1 MTPEIIDSLQK
12 RFGSADFSRYQ
23 VVRGQKYDFC
33 RLLAAGTNSVSFF
46 SNPIGATD
54 PGAGATLFKTLEQTN
69 LVKNASFGQEYFALT
84 QIRTYANF
92 VCQARQGFT
101 TGTNFTYRGYT
112 ALNAGA
118 TAGGAMEKLQT
129 VLNSGVLEI
138 RFAQKLYYQ
147 IARPFIQ
154 CPAGFGIDIQSLAS
168 TRTGAG
174 LAGPPVTAIET
185 QGPAT
190 NWIARRDYRATSVY
204 NIDPIQIIEPEIQIQ
219 AAINFPDGN
228 TPNFTNTALDTAD
241 GTQTPAIELGLI
253 FDGYVIR
260 PSQ

>member
-92 VCQARQGFT
+92 VCQSRQGFT

-112 ALNAGA
+112 ALADS
-118 TAGGAMEKLQT
+118 AMEKLQT
-129 VLNSGVLEI
+129 VLNNGVLEI
-138 RFAQKLYYQ
+138 SFAQKLYYQ

-154 CPAGFGIDIQSLAS
+154 CPAGFGIDVQSLAS
-168 TRTGAG
+168 SRTGNA
-174 LAGPPVTAIET
+174 AET
-185 QGPAT
+185 QPEGT
-190 NWIARRDYRATSVY
+190 NWLARPDYRATAVY

-219 AAINFPDGN
+219 AAINFPNGN
-228 TPNFTNTALDTAD
+228 TPNFTNSALDTAN
-241 GTQTPAIELGLI
+241 GQQTPSIELGLI

>member
-112 ALNAGA
+112 ALADS
-118 TAGGAMEKLQT
+118 AMEKLQT

-138 RFAQKLYYQ
+138 SFAQKLYYQ

-154 CPAGFGIDIQSLAS
+154 CPAGFGIDVQSLAS
-168 TRTGAG
+168 SRTGNA
-174 LAGPPVTAIET
+174 AET
-185 QGPAT
+185 QPEGT
-190 NWIARRDYRATSVY
+190 NWLARPDYRATAVY

-219 AAINFPDGN
+219 AAINFPNGN
-228 TPNFTNTALDTAD
+228 TPNFTNTALDTAN

>member
-1 MTPEIIDSLQK
+1 MTPEILDSLQK

-46 SNPIGATD
+46 ANPIGSTD

-92 VCQARQGFT
+92 VAQTRQGFT

-112 ALNAGA
+112 ALADS
-118 TAGGAMEKLQT
+118 AMEKLQT
-129 VLNSGVLEI
+129 VLNLGVLEI

-147 IARPFIQ
+147 IARPFVQ

-168 TRTGAG
+168 SRTGNA
-174 LAGPPVTAIET
+174 AET
-185 QGPAT
+185 QPNGT
-190 NWIARRDYRATSVY
+190 NWLARPDHRATAVY

-219 AAINFPDGN
+219 AAINFPNGN
-228 TPNFTNTALDTAD
+228 TPNFTNSALDTAN

>member
-112 ALNAGA
+112 ALADS
-118 TAGGAMEKLQT
+118 AMEKLQT

-138 RFAQKLYYQ
+138 SFAQKLYYQ

-154 CPAGFGIDIQSLAS
+154 CPAGFGIDVQSLAS
-168 TRTGAG
+168 SRTGNA
-174 LAGPPVTAIET
+174 AET
-185 QGPAT
+185 QPNGT
-190 NWIARRDYRATSVY
+190 NWLARPDYRATAVY

-219 AAINFPDGN
+219 AAINFPNGN
-228 TPNFTNTALDTAD
+228 TPNFTNTALDTAN

>member
-23 VVRGQKYDFC
+23 VVRGQKYDFV
-33 RLLAAGTNSVSFF
+33 RLTSTGAASVSFF
-46 SNPIGATD
+46 SNPLGSAD
-54 PGAGATLFKTLEQTN
+54 PGAGTPSLFKTLEQTN

-92 VCQARQGFT
+92 VCKVRQPSGLGDNVVYRGFT
-101 TGTNFTYRGYT
+101 AKENS
-112 ALNAGA
+112 
-118 TAGGAMEKLQT
+118 AMEKLQAL
-129 VLNSGVLEI
+129 LNTGVLEI
-138 RFAQKLYYQ
+138 SFAQKLYYQ

-154 CPAGFGIDIQSLAS
+154 CPPGFGIDIQSLAS
-168 TRTGAG
+168 SRNGNA
-174 LAGPPVTAIET
+174 AET
-185 QGPAT
+185 QLSGT
-190 NWIARRDYRATSVY
+190 NWNARPDYRATSVY

-219 AAINFPDGN
+219 AAINFPNGN
-228 TPNFTNTALDTAD
+228 TPDFAVGGGIGLTTLSGNFI
-241 GTQTPAIELGLI
+241 PSVELGLI

>member
-33 RLLAAGTNSVSFF
+33 RLLSAGTNSVSFF

-92 VCQARQGFT
+92 VCQSRQGFT

-112 ALNAGA
+112 ALADS
-118 TAGGAMEKLQT
+118 AMEKLQT
-129 VLNSGVLEI
+129 VLNNGVLEI
-138 RFAQKLYYQ
+138 SFAQKLYYQ

-154 CPAGFGIDIQSLAS
+154 CPAGFGIDVQSLAS
-168 TRTGAG
+168 SRTGNA
-174 LAGPPVTAIET
+174 AET
-185 QGPAT
+185 QVPGT
-190 NWIARRDYRATSVY
+190 NWSARSDYRASAVY

-219 AAINFPDGN
+219 AAINFPNGN
-228 TPNFTNTALDTAD
+228 TPNFTNTALDTAN

>member
-33 RLLAAGTNSVSFF
+33 RLQSAGTNSVSFF

-54 PGAGATLFKTLEQTN
+54 PGAGATLYKTLEQTN

-84 QIRTYANF
+84 QIRCYAGF
-92 VCQARQGFT
+92 VNQSRQPVSV
-101 TGTNFTYRGYT
+101 GTNFTYRGYT
-112 ALNAGA
+112 AL
-118 TAGGAMEKLQT
+118 TDSAMEKLQT
-129 VLNSGVLEI
+129 VMNTGVLEI
-138 RFAQKLYYQ
+138 SFAQKLYYQ
-147 IARPFIQ
+147 IARPLIQ
-154 CPAGFGIDIQSLAS
+154 CPPGFGIDIQSLAS
-168 TRTGAG
+168 SRTGTEPVATAQASG
-174 LAGPPVTAIET
+174 SNWLARP
-185 QGPAT
+185 
-190 NWIARRDYRATSVY
+190 DYRATSVY

-219 AAINFPDGN
+219 AAINFPNGN
-228 TPNFTNTALDTAD
+228 TPDFLNSALTTAD
-241 GTQTPAIELGLI
+241 ATFTPSVELGLI

>member
-92 VCQARQGFT
+92 VCQSRQGFT

-112 ALNAGA
+112 AL
-118 TAGGAMEKLQT
+118 TDSAMEKLQT
-129 VLNSGVLEI
+129 VLNTGVLEI
-138 RFAQKLYYQ
+138 SFAQKLYYQ

-154 CPAGFGIDIQSLAS
+154 CPAGFGIDVQSLAS
-168 TRTGAG
+168 SRTGNA
-174 LAGPPVTAIET
+174 AET
-185 QGPAT
+185 QACDT
-190 NWIARRDYRATSVY
+190 NWLARPDYRATAVY

-219 AAINFPDGN
+219 AAINFPNGN
-228 TPNFTNTALDTAD
+228 TPNFTNTALDTAN

>member
-33 RLLAAGTNSVSFF
+33 RLLSAGTNSVSFF

-112 ALNAGA
+112 ALTN
-118 TAGGAMEKLQT
+118 GAMEQLQT
-129 VLNSGVLEI
+129 VLNLGVLEI
-138 RFAQKLYYQ
+138 SFAQKLYYQ

-154 CPAGFGIDIQSLAS
+154 CPAGFGIDVQSLAS
-168 TRTGAG
+168 SRTGNA
-174 LAGPPVTAIET
+174 AET
-185 QGPAT
+185 QPEGT
-190 NWIARRDYRATSVY
+190 NWLARPDYRATAVY

-219 AAINFPDGN
+219 AAINFPNGN
-228 TPNFTNTALDTAD
+228 TPNFTNTALDTAN
-241 GTQTPAIELGLI
+241 GTQTPSIELGLI

>member
-92 VCQARQGFT
+92 VCQSRQGFT

-112 ALNAGA
+112 ALADS
-118 TAGGAMEKLQT
+118 AMEKLQT

-138 RFAQKLYYQ
+138 SFAQKLYYQ

-168 TRTGAG
+168 SRDGNA
-174 LAGPPVTAIET
+174 AET
-185 QGPAT
+185 QACDT
-190 NWIARRDYRATSVY
+190 NWLARPDYRATAVY

-219 AAINFPDGN
+219 AAINFPNGN
-228 TPNFTNTALDTAD
+228 TPNFTNTALDTAN
-241 GTQTPAIELGLI
+241 GTQTPSIELGLI

>member
-92 VCQARQGFT
+92 VCQSRQGFT

-112 ALNAGA
+112 ALTN
-118 TAGGAMEKLQT
+118 GAMEQLQT
-129 VLNSGVLEI
+129 VLATGVLEI
-138 RFAQKLYYQ
+138 SFAQKLYYQ

-154 CPAGFGIDIQSLAS
+154 CPPGFGIDVQSLAS
-168 TRTGAG
+168 SRTGNA
-174 LAGPPVTAIET
+174 AET
-185 QGPAT
+185 QVPGT
-190 NWIARRDYRATSVY
+190 NWSARPDYRATSVY

-219 AAINFPDGN
+219 AAINFPAGN
-228 TPNFTNTALDTAD
+228 TPNFTNTALDTAN
-241 GTQTPAIELGLI
+241 GTQTPAVELGLI

>member
-92 VCQARQGFT
+92 VCQSRQGFT

-112 ALNAGA
+112 ALADS
-118 TAGGAMEKLQT
+118 AMEKLQT
-129 VLNSGVLEI
+129 VLNNGVLEI
-138 RFAQKLYYQ
+138 SFAQKLYYQ

-154 CPAGFGIDIQSLAS
+154 CPAGFGIDIQALAS
-168 TRTGAG
+168 SRTGNA
-174 LAGPPVTAIET
+174 AET
-185 QGPAT
+185 QPEGT
-190 NWIARRDYRATSVY
+190 NWLARPDYRATAVY

-219 AAINFPDGN
+219 AAINFPNGN
-228 TPNFTNTALDTAD
+228 TPNFTNTALDTAN

>member
-1 MTPEIIDSLQK
+1 MTPEILDSLQK

-92 VCQARQGFT
+92 VCQSRQGFT

-112 ALNAGA
+112 ALADS
-118 TAGGAMEKLQT
+118 AMEKLQT

-138 RFAQKLYYQ
+138 SFAQKLYYQ

-154 CPAGFGIDIQSLAS
+154 CPPGFGIDVQSLAS
-168 TRTGAG
+168 SRTGNA
-174 LAGPPVTAIET
+174 AET
-185 QGPAT
+185 QPNGT
-190 NWIARRDYRATSVY
+190 NWLARPDSRATSVY

-219 AAINFPDGN
+219 AAINFPNGN
-228 TPNFTNTALDTAD
+228 TPNFTNTALDTAN

>member
-1 MTPEIIDSLQK
+1 MSPEIIDSLQK

-92 VCQARQGFT
+92 VCQSRQGFT

-112 ALNAGA
+112 ALLN
-118 TAGGAMEKLQT
+118 GAMEQLQA
-129 VLNSGVLEI
+129 VLNTGVLEI
-138 RFAQKLYYQ
+138 SFAQKLYYQ

-154 CPAGFGIDIQSLAS
+154 CPPGFGVDVQSLAS
-168 TRTGAG
+168 SRTGAAA
-174 LAGPPVTAIET
+174 AGPVAFET
-185 QGPAT
+185 QVPGT
-190 NWIARRDYRATSVY
+190 NWLVRPDNRATSVY

-219 AAINFPDGN
+219 AAIKFPNGN

-241 GTQTPAIELGLI
+241 GTQTPAVELGLI

>member
-112 ALNAGA
+112 ALLNS
-118 TAGGAMEKLQT
+118 AMEQLQT
-129 VLNSGVLEI
+129 VLNQGVLEI
-138 RFAQKLYYQ
+138 SFAQKLYYQ

-154 CPAGFGIDIQSLAS
+154 CPPGFGVDIQSLAS
-168 TRTGAG
+168 SRTGNA
-174 LAGPPVTAIET
+174 AET
-185 QGPAT
+185 QVSGT
-190 NWIARRDYRATSVY
+190 NWTARADNRATSVY

-219 AAINFPDGN
+219 AAINFPNGN
-228 TPNFTNTALDTAD
+228 TPNFTNTALDTAN

>member
-33 RLLAAGTNSVSFF
+33 RLLTAGTNSVSFF

-84 QIRTYANF
+84 QIRTYAGF
-92 VCQARQGFT
+92 VCQSRQPAGISDPAN
-101 TGTNFTYRGYT
+101 TNFVYRGYT
-112 ALNAGA
+112 ALANS
-118 TAGGAMEKLQT
+118 AMEKLQT
-129 VLNSGVLEI
+129 VLNTGVLEI
-138 RFAQKLYYQ
+138 KFAQKLYYQ

-154 CPAGFGIDIQSLAS
+154 CPPGFGIDIQSLAS
-168 TRTGAG
+168 SRTGA
-174 LAGPPVTAIET
+174 AGPVET
-185 QGPAT
+185 QLNDT
-190 NWIARRDYRATSVY
+190 NWVARPDYRATAVY
-204 NIDPIQIIEPEIQIQ
+204 NIDPIQIVEPEIQVQ
-219 AAINFPDGN
+219 AAINFPNGN
-228 TPNFTNTALDTAD
+228 TPSFAASALTTAD
-241 GTQTPAIELGLI
+241 ATSEVSVELGLI

>member
-112 ALNAGA
+112 ALADS
-118 TAGGAMEKLQT
+118 AMEKLQS
-129 VLNSGVLEI
+129 VLNNGVLEI
-138 RFAQKLYYQ
+138 SFAQKLYYQ

-154 CPAGFGIDIQSLAS
+154 CPAGFGIDVQSLAS
-168 TRTGAG
+168 SRTGNA
-174 LAGPPVTAIET
+174 AET
-185 QGPAT
+185 QTSGT
-190 NWIARRDYRATSVY
+190 NWLARPDYRATAVY

-219 AAINFPDGN
+219 AAINFPNGN
-228 TPNFTNTALDTAD
+228 TPNFTNTALDTAN
-241 GTQTPAIELGLI
+241 GAQTPAIELGLI

>member
-33 RLLAAGTNSVSFF
+33 RLLNAGTNSVSFF

-84 QIRTYANF
+84 QIRCYAGF
-92 VCQARQGFT
+92 VNQSRQT
-101 TGTNFTYRGYT
+101 ATLGTNFTYRGYT
-112 ALNAGA
+112 AL
-118 TAGGAMEKLQT
+118 TDSAMEKLQT

-138 RFAQKLYYQ
+138 SFAQKLYYQ

-154 CPAGFGIDIQSLAS
+154 CPPGFGIDIQSLATS
-168 TRTGAG
+168 RTG
-174 LAGPPVTAIET
+174 TAAET
-185 QGPAT
+185 QVSGT
-190 NWIARRDYRATSVY
+190 SWSARPDYRAQSVY

-219 AAINFPDGN
+219 AAINFPNGN
-228 TPNFTNTALDTAD
+228 TPSFSNSALTSDDTLFS
-241 GTQTPAIELGLI
+241 PSVELGLI

>member
-1 MTPEIIDSLQK
+1 MSPEIIDSLQK

-92 VCQARQGFT
+92 TCLSRQPSGLGTNVVYRGFT
-101 TGTNFTYRGYT
+101 AKTDS
-112 ALNAGA
+112 
-118 TAGGAMEKLQT
+118 AMEKLQT
-129 VLNSGVLEI
+129 LLNTGVLEI
-138 RFAQKLYYQ
+138 SFAQKLYYQ

-154 CPAGFGIDIQSLAS
+154 CPPGFGIDVQSLAS
-168 TRTGAG
+168 SRDGNA
-174 LAGPPVTAIET
+174 AET
-185 QGPAT
+185 QGPGT
-190 NWIARRDYRATSVY
+190 NWLARPDYRATAVY

-219 AAINFPDGN
+219 AAINFPNGN
-228 TPNFTNTALDTAD
+228 TPDFTNSGLTTASGNFTPNV
-241 GTQTPAIELGLI
+241 ELGLI

>member
-1 MTPEIIDSLQK
+1 MSPEIIDSLQK

-33 RLLAAGTNSVSFF
+33 RLLSAGTNSVSFF

-92 VCQARQGFT
+92 VCQSRQGFT

-112 ALNAGA
+112 ALTN
-118 TAGGAMEKLQT
+118 GAMEQLQT
-129 VLNSGVLEI
+129 VLNLGVLEI
-138 RFAQKLYYQ
+138 SFAQKLYYQ

-154 CPAGFGIDIQSLAS
+154 CPAGFGIDVQSLAS
-168 TRTGAG
+168 SRTGNA
-174 LAGPPVTAIET
+174 AET
-185 QGPAT
+185 QPSDT
-190 NWIARRDYRATSVY
+190 NWLARPDYRATAVY

-219 AAINFPDGN
+219 AAINFPNGN
-228 TPNFTNTALDTAD
+228 TPNFTNSALDTAN

>member
-92 VCQARQGFT
+92 VCQSRQGFT

-112 ALNAGA
+112 ALADS
-118 TAGGAMEKLQT
+118 AMEKLQT
-129 VLNSGVLEI
+129 VLNAGVLEI
-138 RFAQKLYYQ
+138 SFAQKLYYQ

-154 CPAGFGIDIQSLAS
+154 CPAGFGIDVQSLAS
-168 TRTGAG
+168 SRTGNA
-174 LAGPPVTAIET
+174 AET
-185 QGPAT
+185 QPEGT
-190 NWIARRDYRATSVY
+190 NWLARPDYRATAVY

-219 AAINFPDGN
+219 AAINFPNGN
-228 TPNFTNTALDTAD
+228 TPNFTNTALDTAN
-241 GTQTPAIELGLI
+241 GTQTPSIELGLI

>member
-33 RLLAAGTNSVSFF
+33 RLLTAGTNSVSFF

-92 VCQARQGFT
+92 VCQERQGFT
-101 TGTNFTYRGYT
+101 AGTTFTYRGFT
-112 ALNAGA
+112 AKNSGS

-138 RFAQKLYYQ
+138 SFAQKLYYQ

-168 TRTGAG
+168 VRTGVA
-174 LAGPPVTAIET
+174 AET
-185 QGPAT
+185 QAPDT
-190 NWIARRDYRATSVY
+190 NWIARPDYRATSVY

-241 GTQTPAIELGLI
+241 GSQTPAVELGLI

>member
-33 RLLAAGTNSVSFF
+33 RLQSAGTNSVSFF

-54 PGAGATLFKTLEQTN
+54 PGAGATLYKTLEQTN

-84 QIRTYANF
+84 QIRCYAGF
-92 VCQARQGFT
+92 VNQSRQT
-101 TGTNFTYRGYT
+101 TSVGTNFTYRGYT
-112 ALNAGA
+112 AL
-118 TAGGAMEKLQT
+118 TDSAMEKLQT
-129 VLNSGVLEI
+129 VMNSGVLEI
-138 RFAQKLYYQ
+138 SFAQKLYYQ

-154 CPAGFGIDIQSLAS
+154 CPPGFGIDVQSLAS
-168 TRTGAG
+168 SRTGVA
-174 LAGPPVTAIET
+174 AET
-185 QGPAT
+185 QTTGT
-190 NWIARRDYRATSVY
+190 NWLARPDYRATSVY

-219 AAINFPDGN
+219 AAINFPNGN
-228 TPNFTNTALDTAD
+228 TPSFADTALTTAD
-241 GTQTPAIELGLI
+241 ATFAPAVELALI

>member
-92 VCQARQGFT
+92 VCQSRQGFT

-112 ALNAGA
+112 ALADS
-118 TAGGAMEKLQT
+118 AMEKLQT
-129 VLNSGVLEI
+129 VLNAGVLEI
-138 RFAQKLYYQ
+138 SFAQKLYYQ

-154 CPAGFGIDIQSLAS
+154 CPAGFGIDVQSLAS
-168 TRTGAG
+168 SRTGNA
-174 LAGPPVTAIET
+174 AET
-185 QGPAT
+185 QPEGT
-190 NWIARRDYRATSVY
+190 NWLARPDYRATAVY
-204 NIDPIQIIEPEIQIQ
+204 NIDPIQIVEPEIQIQ
-219 AAINFPDGN
+219 AAINFPNGN
-228 TPNFTNTALDTAD
+228 TPNFTNTALDTAN

>member
-23 VVRGQKYDFC
+23 VVRSQKYDFC
-33 RLLAAGTNSVSFF
+33 RLLAAGTSSVSFF

-92 VCQARQGFT
+92 VCQARQGFA

-112 ALNAGA
+112 ALLN
-118 TAGGAMEKLQT
+118 GAMEQLQT
-129 VLNSGVLEI
+129 VLNLGVLEI
-138 RFAQKLYYQ
+138 SFAQKLYYQ
-147 IARPFIQ
+147 IARPFVQ
-154 CPAGFGIDIQSLAS
+154 CPSGFGIDVQSLAS
-168 TRTGAG
+168 SRTGNA
-174 LAGPPVTAIET
+174 AET
-185 QGPAT
+185 QVPGT
-190 NWIARRDYRATSVY
+190 NWAARSDYRASAVY

-219 AAINFPDGN
+219 AAINFPNGN
-228 TPNFTNTALDTAD
+228 TPNFTNTALDTTN
-241 GTQTPAIELGLI
+241 GTQTPSVELGLI

>member
-92 VCQARQGFT
+92 VCQSRQGFT

-112 ALNAGA
+112 AL
-118 TAGGAMEKLQT
+118 TDSAMEKLQT
-129 VLNSGVLEI
+129 VLNTGVLEI
-138 RFAQKLYYQ
+138 SFAQKLYYQ

-154 CPAGFGIDIQSLAS
+154 CPAGFGIDVQSLAS
-168 TRTGAG
+168 SRTGNA
-174 LAGPPVTAIET
+174 AET
-185 QGPAT
+185 QGCDT
-190 NWIARRDYRATSVY
+190 NWIARPDYRATAVY

-219 AAINFPDGN
+219 AAINFPNGN
-228 TPNFTNTALDTAD
+228 TPNFTNTALDTAN

>member
-92 VCQARQGFT
+92 VCQSRQGFT

-112 ALNAGA
+112 ALADS
-118 TAGGAMEKLQT
+118 AMEKLQT
-129 VLNSGVLEI
+129 VLNAGVLEI
-138 RFAQKLYYQ
+138 SFAQKLYYQ

-154 CPAGFGIDIQSLAS
+154 CPAGFGIDVQSLAS
-168 TRTGAG
+168 SRTGNA
-174 LAGPPVTAIET
+174 AET
-185 QGPAT
+185 QPEGT
-190 NWIARRDYRATSVY
+190 NWLARPDYRATAVY

-219 AAINFPDGN
+219 AAINFPNGN
-228 TPNFTNTALDTAD
+228 TPNFTNTALDTAN

>member
-92 VCQARQGFT
+92 VCQSRQGFT

-112 ALNAGA
+112 ALTN
-118 TAGGAMEKLQT
+118 GAMEQLQT
-129 VLNSGVLEI
+129 VLAQGVLEI
-138 RFAQKLYYQ
+138 SFAQKLYYQ

-154 CPAGFGIDIQSLAS
+154 CPPGFGIDVQSLAS
-168 TRTGAG
+168 SRTGNA
-174 LAGPPVTAIET
+174 AET
-185 QGPAT
+185 QVPGT
-190 NWIARRDYRATSVY
+190 NWSARPDYRATSVY

-219 AAINFPDGN
+219 AAINFPAGN
-228 TPNFTNTALDTAD
+228 TPNFTNTALDTAN
-241 GTQTPAIELGLI
+241 GTQTPAVELGLI